1 MLHEAIREHSMEAGK
16 RVKMEGVGNDLLERI
31 SRDPLFAAVHNSLD
45 QLLNPSLFVGII
57 MRVLHER
64 SRNIHVYFLYRE
76 SS

>member
-57 MRVLHER
+57 M
-64 SRNIHVYFLYRE
+64 
-76 SS
+76 